1 MKQTRTTQIIHII
14 LCNAKVG
21 ERRKINKRVGFSK
34 RKTIYFLMPKYVVGL
49 KFSNRLNLR
58 IDTTGYAQAIV
69 VFLAIKR
76 SASVRR

>member
-1 MKQTRTTQIIHII
+1 MI

-21 ERRKINKRVGFSK
+21 KRRKINKGVGFSK
-34 RKTIYFLMPKYVVGL
+34 RKTIYFLMPKYVVRL

-69 VFLAIKR
+69 VFLAIER
-76 SASVRR
+76 SASVGR